1 MYSCFGLLVSG
12 FLNLFVCLCGFNLC
26 FLLCKHS
33 FCFVSRADNVFVG
46 CIQACMFLYLYICM
60 YDICCFC
67 VLVFVWKA
75 CSVFAP
81 CVRGFLC
88 QFLLCLVYFVVC
100 FIGLALYMPSR
111 ILMCFVVLCF

>member
-1 MYSCFGLLVSG
+1 
-12 FLNLFVCLCGFNLC
+12 
-26 FLLCKHS
+26 
-33 FCFVSRADNVFVG
+33 
-46 CIQACMFLYLYICM
+46 M

-75 CSVFAP
+75 CNVFAP

-88 QFLLCLVYFVVC
+88 QFLLCLVYFVVF
-100 FIGLALYMPSR
+100 FIVLALYMASR